1 MAMLGLHCCAG
12 VFCCCDEGGRS
23 SCSAPASHCSGFSGC
38 KHRLCRL
45 WACGPH
51 QLRPMD
57 SEVTAHQFWSTDS
70 VVVAHQHSSSVA
82 HGVLPRQGPNPCLL
96 HWQADRLPLSLQ
108 GSPELLYFN
117 KLSEWFWCT
126 PRFENHC
133 FRLSKSVWLFSTTWF
148 DGHSLWCYKKQ
159 IFIKKKIYFT

>member
-1 MAMLGLHCCAG
+1 MAMLRLHCCAG
-12 VFCCCDEGGRS
+12 FFCCCNEGGRS

-38 KHRLCRL
+38 KHWL
-45 WACGPH
+45 WAWGPH
-51 QLRPMD
+51 QLRHMD

-70 VVVAHQHSSSVA
+70 VVVVHQHSSSAA

-96 HWQADRLPLSLQ
+96 HFQADRLPLNLQ

-133 FRLSKSVWLFSTTWF
+133 FRLSKSVWLFSPYLIWWSF
-148 DGHSLWCYKKQ
+148 SLCYKKQ